1 MSGVSIVV
9 QRFRQCKI
17 LIDEKD
23 WVTVGGSDDSCCGLL
38 VYISFA
44 SSTSEPQVETA
55 AQTLLNIPVL
65 TTGLWGDGESA
76 TQSLLS
82 LASASSSSC
91 SLAIIPQANL
101 ISKVK
106 QQGKSIQYHGQINK
120 QRGSELY
127 DHFCSYI
134 QGLLLEAQCEIRS
147 QDLPDWYLKRRAFL
161 QQQQQQQNNT
171 AKSYSAATPPEQI
184 FQDDTKYSEWDEKGI
199 PTKDS
204 EGVELTKSGRKKL
217 SKIYDAHMKKHIKW
231 KEENG
236 GTTNDDA
243 HPTPSIATQETS
255 PPEQYD
261 DSLDP
266 AFCHFIKGSF
276 GKRQG
281 LEFISDMG
289 PFVHSFQV

>member
-1 MSGVSIVV
+1 MSSVSIVV
-9 QRFRQCKI
+9 QRFRQCKV
-17 LIDEKD
+17 LLDEKD
-23 WVTVGGSDDSCCGLL
+23 WVTVGGGDDSCGLL

-44 SSTSEPQVETA
+44 SSTSVPQVETA

-65 TTGLWGDGESA
+65 TIGLWGDGESS

-82 LASASSSSC
+82 LATASSSSC
-91 SLAIIPQANL
+91 SLVIIPQANL

-147 QDLPDWYLKRRAFL
+147 QDLPDWYLKRKAYL
-161 QQQQQQQNNT
+161 QQQQQQNNS

-184 FQDDTKYSEWDEKGI
+184 FQDDTKYSEWDERGI

-217 SKIYDAHMKKHIKW
+217 SKIYDAHMKKHMKW
-231 KEENG
+231 KEEND
-236 GTTNDDA
+236 GTTNEA
-243 HPTPSIATQETS
+243 FPTPSIVTPQETN
-255 PPEQYD
+255 PPDERYD

-276 GKRQG
+276 GRRQG

-289 PFVHSFQV
+289 PFVHTFQV

>member
-1 MSGVSIVV
+1 MSCVSIVV

-17 LIDEKD
+17 LIDERI
-23 WVTVGGSDDSCCGLL
+23 GLL
-38 VYISFA
+38 SEEVMIAAVVYFFA
-44 SSTSEPQVETA
+44 SSSSVPQVETA

-65 TTGLWGDGESA
+65 TTGLWGDGESVE
-76 TQSLLS
+76 SLLS
-82 LASASSSSC
+82 LAAASSSSC
-91 SLAIIPQANL
+91 SLIIIPQANL

-161 QQQQQQQNNT
+161 QQQQQQR
-171 AKSYSAATPPEQI
+171 SYSAATPPEQI

-236 GTTNDDA
+236 GTTNA
-243 HPTPSIATQETS
+243 LPTPSIATQETS
-255 PPEQYD
+255 PPDEQYD